1 MANAG
6 QCASALRLQGSSRAV
21 ATPMESVNSVLKTL
35 SPAPRHTQ
43 VGYELEICPDC
54 AMGTYGF
61 GSCCARPVWP
71 CGSHGIH
78 VSGSHVP
85 CARLFGER
93 RWRLH
98 GFRINLVG
106 LSRDFHLLLLQL
118 CQGFAHIRD
127 LTAQGYELMVL
138 PHTARRSHDNFML

>member
-54 AMGTYGF
+54 AMGTYGLDLVVR
-61 GSCCARPVWP
+61 GQCGHAAAMEYTYQDHTSPVR
-71 CGSHGIH
+71 GFLESGDG
-78 VSGSHVP
+78 VSTASGSTLW
-85 CARLFGER
+85 A
-93 RWRLH
+93 
-98 GFRINLVG
+98 
-106 LSRDFHLLLLQL
+106 
-118 CQGFAHIRD
+118 
-127 LTAQGYELMVL
+127 
-138 PHTARRSHDNFML
+138 